1 METQNHIARKPLK
14 TLKVI
19 YNNDCAILDFLSDL
33 QDRKIIK
40 ELQRFIDDS
49 KVIPR
54 CLLLKCPS
62 DCLVVLILHNDPFG
76 FNDKGNKLVMYADN
90 TISDLI
96 RYFKNQLVHTS
107 EDAGEIYK
115 ALDDITRYLYFAW
128 TNEQD
133 DNTLVN
139 FMG

>member
-1 METQNHIARKPLK
+1 M
-14 TLKVI
+14 KVI
-19 YNNDCAILDFLSDL
+19 YNNDLAILDYLADM

-40 ELQRFIDDS
+40 ELQRFINDS
-49 KVIPR
+49 TGGVPG
-54 CLLLKCPS
+54 CLLLNCPS
-62 DCLVVLILHNDPFG
+62 DSLVVLILHNDPFG

-90 TISDLI
+90 TLSDLI

-107 EDAGEIYK
+107 EDIGEIYK